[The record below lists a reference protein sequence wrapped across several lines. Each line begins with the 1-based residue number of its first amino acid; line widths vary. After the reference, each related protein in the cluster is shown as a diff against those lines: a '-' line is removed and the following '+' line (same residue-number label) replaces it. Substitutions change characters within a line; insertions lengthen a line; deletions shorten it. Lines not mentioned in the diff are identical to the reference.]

1 MKVQISWDDVK
12 SNIANK
18 EMIDRLDSQVIKH
31 AEEERVNLRK
41 TMSNIP
47 ELEIIGWGRLDNEGE
62 SYIEDDWNTPPDTLL
77 CQYHGKYLN
86 LWVNAEGNDVGFDDQ
101 VELHF

>member
-1 MKVQISWDDVK
+1 MKVEISWDDVK

-18 EMIDRLDSQVIKH
+18 QMIDSLDARVVKH

-41 TMSNIP
+41 TMANIP
-47 ELEIIGWGRLDNEGE
+47 GLEIIGWGCIDNDGE
-62 SYIEDDWNTPPDTLL
+62 SYIEDDWNTPPDLLL
-77 CQYHGKYLN
+77 CKYDGKYLN